1 MKFNIGDKVHFAIPV
16 GQVGSFNPS
25 EECADGDWSG
35 IVYVDGMKPYL
46 NKSGVVEDF
55 DSEMNSYKV
64 EFEDREY
71 WWIPASF
78 LFKTDPTLYLIRGV
92 PGVASLHLHSNCL
105 TVDWLQQSMRQTAIS
120 SKKMAV
126 MFLSRSSWD

>member
-1 MKFNIGDKVHFAIPV
+1 MKFNIGEKVRFAIPA
-16 GQVGSFNPS
+16 GQVRSFNPS
-25 EECADGDWSG
+25 GECVDGDWSG

-46 NKSGVVEDF
+46 NKSSVVEDF

-78 LFKTDPTLYLIRGV
+78 LFKTDLTLYLIRGV
-92 PGVASLHLHSNCL
+92 K
-105 TVDWLQQSMRQTAIS
+105 Q
-120 SKKMAV
+120 
-126 MFLSRSSWD
+126 